1 MKDGVTEWGLLMTEY
16 GKRNSRRQRK
26 EIVDACFSLFWWIR
40 RSIRYVHV
48 RPIRNKVLC
57 CFTGKRIVHRIP
69 GVQYL
74 QNDRSNDGAYNNQKN
89 DGCEE
94 GFMKKTDL

>member
-1 MKDGVTEWGLLMTEY
+1 MR
-16 GKRNSRRQRK
+16 KRNLQNMEKEKAGVSEKKSLTPAFLSSGGSIRQ
-26 EIVDACFSLFWWIR
+26 
-40 RSIRYVHV
+40 SIRYVHV